1 MGEGKPGILLL
12 DVCLPDENGF
22 ALCRRIHGI
31 AGLENV
37 PVIFVSGFDD
47 LESKLEG
54 YDAGGIDFISKPVNL
69 IELTRKVDAAQR
81 ICLEHRSLYKRAV
94 ESDTLSSLVLS
105 NLDEFAVLIKFLR
118 AQNTSDTPRAVADEL
133 AALMRAYQLQSA
145 IQVRMG
151 NDELTISHHGDN
163 WPLDV
168 SVIKHVRKM
177 GRIFE
182 FKRQA
187 AYNFEHVTVLVSN
200 VPIDDPDLC
209 GRIRDN
215 LAIAGESANAKLA
228 SLSTREENRQA
239 RQAVGSLIAELKA
252 AVTSY
257 EKKYNL
263 ARYRGSSLTVDLQN
277 RLMSA
282 FAALGM
288 TLQQENEI
296 LDVVTSM
303 AEELADVYDFSSD
316 MQETLGGISDRLSSI
331 LSIVIPAM
339 PVIKSFE
346 KKHEAPSVAVR
357 TMTGV
362 DLF

>member
-1 MGEGKPGILLL
+1 M
-12 DVCLPDENGF
+12 
-22 ALCRRIHGI
+22 
-31 AGLENV
+31 
-37 PVIFVSGFDD
+37 IFVSGFDD

-81 ICLEHRSLYKRAV
+81 ISLEHRSLYKRAV

-228 SLSTREENRQA
+228 SLSTREEC
-239 RQAVGSLIAELKA
+239 G
-252 AVTSY
+252 
-257 EKKYNL
+257 
-263 ARYRGSSLTVDLQN
+263 GPG
-277 RLMSA
+277 RLDSHR
-282 FAALGM
+282 
-288 TLQQENEI
+288 
-296 LDVVTSM
+296 
-303 AEELADVYDFSSD
+303 
-316 MQETLGGISDRLSSI
+316 GGIS
-331 LSIVIPAM
+331 
-339 PVIKSFE
+339 
-346 KKHEAPSVAVR
+346 
-357 TMTGV
+357 
-362 DLF
+362 

>member
-1 MGEGKPGILLL
+1 MTLR
-12 DVCLPDENGF
+12 NGSVWNIVR
-22 ALCRRIHGI
+22 C
-31 AGLENV
+31 
-37 PVIFVSGFDD
+37 
-47 LESKLEG
+47 
-54 YDAGGIDFISKPVNL
+54 
-69 IELTRKVDAAQR
+69 TRQV
-81 ICLEHRSLYKRAV
+81 V

-239 RQAVGSLIAELKA
+239 RQGRREPDRRVEGSRYAHESRSNRHATVVA
-252 AVTSY
+252 ADGGIVDR
-257 EKKYNL
+257 L
-263 ARYRGSSLTVDLQN
+263 DGSS
-277 RLMSA
+277 RASA
-282 FAALGM
+282 RHDA
-288 TLQQENEI
+288 
-296 LDVVTSM
+296 
-303 AEELADVYDFSSD
+303 
-316 MQETLGGISDRLSSI
+316 
-331 LSIVIPAM
+331 PAGKRN
-339 PVIKSFE
+339 P
-346 KKHEAPSVAVR
+346 
-357 TMTGV
+357 
-362 DLF
+362 